1 MAGLRKD
8 KYGQLLVN
16 TCGIEVPYSYLSG
29 YGVVEFCRTCLGMES
44 LIVNESRGSGDI
56 VGKMLSK
63 EGQDWVRRINE
74 NIQIEEEKIEE

>member
-8 KYGQLLVN
+8 KSGQLLVN
-16 TCGIEVPYSYLSG
+16 TCGIEVPYRYLSG
-29 YGVVEFCRTCLGMES
+29 YGVVEFCRTCLGMDS

-63 EGQDWVRRINE
+63 EGQKWAHRVN
-74 NIQIEEEKIEE
+74 NSLPTKEEEE